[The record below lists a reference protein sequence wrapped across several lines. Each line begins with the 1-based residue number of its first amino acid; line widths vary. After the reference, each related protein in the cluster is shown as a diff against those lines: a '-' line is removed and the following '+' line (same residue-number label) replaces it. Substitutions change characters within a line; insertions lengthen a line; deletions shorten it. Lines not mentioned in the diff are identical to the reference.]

1 MNFAQ
6 ATVSSSVRIDVFL
19 KFGNEVVLYIK
30 VLN

>member
-1 MNFAQ
+1 MNFTQ
-6 ATVSSSVRIDVFL
+6 GTVSSAVRINVFL